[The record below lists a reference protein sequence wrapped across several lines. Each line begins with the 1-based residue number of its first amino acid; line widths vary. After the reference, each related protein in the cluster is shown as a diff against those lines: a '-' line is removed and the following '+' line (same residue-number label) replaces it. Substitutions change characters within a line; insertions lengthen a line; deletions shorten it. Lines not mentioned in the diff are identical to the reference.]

1 MLRIKKLDIF
11 VLKSFLLLFA
21 GTFFICLFIFMMQF
35 LWRYVDELV
44 GKGLEINVLAQ
55 FFFYS
60 GLTLIPLSLPLAI
73 LLAALMTFGN
83 FGERYELLSMKA
95 AGIPLLRI
103 IRPVVLFC
111 VFLGGMSFFFQNI
124 IGPRAQKQLWTL
136 LVSMK
141 QKSPEVDIPEGVFY
155 SDIDGYN
162 IYVKH
167 KDRKTGLLK
176 DILIYNFSDGFE
188 NAHIIWAA
196 EGKLELT
203 ADKQHL
209 FLHLYNGEQFEN
221 LKSQSV
227 ISRNVPYRRETFKE
241 KHTLIQFSSEFN
253 MVDGSFLDRR
263 SDIKNMHEIS
273 VAIDSLT
280 THADSVGR
288 SMYSD
293 IMSTTY
299 RGAVLTPADSV
310 KIKTENI
317 AVINTDSIYNSM
329 TSQEKLKVLHT
340 LIQFSSEFNMVD
352 GSFLDRRSDIKNM
365 HEISVAIDS
374 LTTHADSVGRSM
386 YSDIMSTTY
395 RGAVLTPADSVK
407 IKTENIAVINTDSIY
422 NSMTSQEKLKVLT
435 TTENRVKSLSTD
447 WDMKS
452 FLTKD
457 TDNSIRSH
465 RSDWHKK
472 ITLSLACIIFFFIGA
487 PLGAI
492 IRKGGLGMP
501 VVISVLI
508 FVIYYIIDSGA
519 TRVAKSGE
527 MNIVLGTWMSTIVL
541 APLGAFFTY
550 KSNKDSVVF
559 NLDVYAAFFRKLLGI
574 RQSRHMFKKEVIIH
588 TPEYAKDIEILDEI
602 SKDCQTY
609 LETHRL
615 KGMPNY
621 IQIFTNNKHDDAI
634 AEISKKME
642 ALIEELSN
650 TKDAVLLNLMN
661 NYPFLSVKAH
671 KSLFDNRWL
680 NLLFGIIVPAGLLLY
695 LNIWRYRLRLEKDL
709 RVIIKT
715 NQSIIEQIEKQQLY
729 LQK

>member
-11 VLKSFLLLFA
+11 VLKSFLLLFS

-103 IRPVVLFC
+103 MRPVVLFC
-111 VFLGGMSFFFQNI
+111 MFLGGMSFFFQNE

-167 KDRKTGLLK
+167 KDRETGMLK
-176 DILIYNFSDGFE
+176 DVLIYNFSDGFE
-188 NAHIIWAA
+188 NAHIIWAE

-227 ISRNVPYRRETFKE
+227 ISRNVPYRRESFKE
-241 KHTLIQFSSEFN
+241 KHTLIQFDSDFN
-253 MVDGSFLDRR
+253 MVDGSFLDQR
-263 SDIKNMHEIS
+263 SDIKNMREIS
-273 VAIDSLT
+273 QAIDSLEI
-280 THADSVGR
+280 HADSVGR
-288 SMYSD
+288 AYFND
-293 IMSTTY
+293 VINSTYKTP
-299 RGAVLTPADSV
+299 VLTKADSTKLEKLNV
-310 KIKTENI
+310 TYL
-317 AVINTDSIYNSM
+317 NTDSIFNSM
-329 TSQEKLKVLHT
+329 TSQEKSQT
-340 LIQFSSEFNMVD
+340 LS
-352 GSFLDRRSDIKNM
+352 
-365 HEISVAIDS
+365 
-374 LTTHADSVGRSM
+374 
-386 YSDIMSTTY
+386 
-395 RGAVLTPADSVK
+395 
-407 IKTENIAVINTDSIY
+407 KTENRIS
-422 NSMTSQEKLKVLT
+422 
-435 TTENRVKSLSTD
+435 SLASD

-452 FLTKD
+452 FMSKS
-457 TDNSIRSH
+457 TDGNIRSH

-508 FVIYYIIDSGA
+508 FVVYYIIDSGA
-519 TRVAKSGE
+519 TRIGKSGE
-527 MNIVLGTWMSTIVL
+527 MNVALGTWMSTLVL
-541 APLGAFFTY
+541 APVGAFFTY

-559 NLDVYAAFFRKLLGI
+559 NIDTYAAFFRKVFGI
-574 RQSRHMFKKEVIIH
+574 RLSRHLFKKEVIIH
-588 TPEYAKDIEILDEI
+588 TPEYRKDVEALEHI
-602 SKDCQTY
+602 SALCEDY
-609 LETHRL
+609 MRMNRL
-615 KGMPNY
+615 KGLPNY
-621 IQIFTNNKHDDAI
+621 IKLFMNNKPDDAI
-634 AEISKKME
+634 ADISRQME
-642 ALIEELSN
+642 AVIEELSN
-650 TKDAVLLNLMN
+650 SKDPILLNAMN
-661 NYPFLSVKAH
+661 NYPFLAVKAH
-671 KSLFDNRWL
+671 KSPFGNRWL
-680 NLLFGIIVPAGLLLY
+680 NLALGIVVPAGLLVY
-695 LNIWRYRLRLEKDL
+695 LHIWRFRLRLEKDL
-709 RVIIKT
+709 KNIIRTNGQVIQQIKD
-715 NQSIIEQIEKQQLY
+715 QHYYS
-729 LQK
+729 

>member
-103 IRPVVLFC
+103 MRPVVLFC
-111 VFLGGMSFFFQNI
+111 VFLGGMSFFFQNV
-124 IGPRAQKQLWTL
+124 IGPQAQKQLWTL

-162 IYVKH
+162 IYVKQ
-167 KDRKTGLLK
+167 KDRKTGMLK

-241 KHTLIQFSSEFN
+241 KHTLIKFSSEFN

-280 THADSVGR
+280 VHADSVGR
-288 SMYSD
+288 SMYTD

-299 RGAVLTPADSV
+299 RSPVLTPADST
-310 KIKTENI
+310 KMKE
-317 AVINTDSIYNSM
+317 
-329 TSQEKLKVLHT
+329 E
-340 LIQFSSEFNMVD
+340 
-352 GSFLDRRSDIKNM
+352 R
-365 HEISVAIDS
+365 VAF
-374 LTTHADSVGRSM
+374 
-386 YSDIMSTTY
+386 
-395 RGAVLTPADSVK
+395 
-407 IKTENIAVINTDSIY
+407 INTDSIY

-435 TTENRVKSLSTD
+435 TTGNRISSLASD

-457 TDNSIRSH
+457 TDNNIRSH

-559 NLDVYAAFFRKLLGI
+559 NIDVYAAFFRKLFGI
-574 RQSRHMFKKEVIIH
+574 RQSRHLFKKEVIIH
-588 TPEYAKDIEILDEI
+588 TPEYQKDMDILEEI
-602 SKDCQTY
+602 SRDCTVY
-609 LETHRL
+609 LENHRL

-634 AEISKKME
+634 AEINKKME
-642 ALIEELSN
+642 TVIEELSN
-650 TKDAVLLNLMN
+650 TKDAVLLNLLN

-680 NLLFGIIVPAGLLLY
+680 NLLFGIVIPAGLLLY
-695 LNIWRYRLRLEKDL
+695 LNIWRYRIRLDKDL
-709 RVIIKT
+709 RTIIKN
-715 NQSIIEQIEKQQLY
+715 NQSIIEQIRNQQLY
-729 LQK
+729 LQ